1 MCFSSEA
8 SFIGAAILA
17 AIGVANITQVS
28 SKSQIPLA
36 ALPLF
41 FSLQQFSEGLL
52 WVSLKGGDP
61 LFGQI
66 GMYLFLFFA
75 LIFWP
80 LWFPFSIF
88 MVEQQPWR
96 KKVIGAFMF
105 AGIGLSIV
113 NFITGFQHLISVKI
127 VGFSLQYV
135 GNVPSQ
141 NFFYMAITLIPC
153 FISSFPK
160 LWQFGLLLA
169 STAIIAEYFYLENFL
184 SIWCFASA
192 ISSLWLFKIFRNQ
205 PQEIKETLEK

>member
-1 MCFSSEA
+1 MCFSPEA
-8 SFIGAAILA
+8 SFIGAAVLA
-17 AIGVANITQVS
+17 IIGTANITQARF
-28 SKSQIPLA
+28 KSQIPLA

-41 FSLQQFSEGLL
+41 FALQQFSEGLL
-52 WVSLKGGDP
+52 WLSLKGGNP
-61 LFGQI
+61 LFGVI

-113 NFITGFQHLISVKI
+113 NFIMGFQTPISVK
-127 VGFSLQYV
+127 VMGYSLQYI

-141 NFFYMAITLIPC
+141 NAVYLAITLIPC

-169 STAIIAEYFYLENFL
+169 STAIVAQYFYLENFL
-184 SIWCFASA
+184 STWCFASA

-205 PQEIKETLEK
+205 PETVKETIEK